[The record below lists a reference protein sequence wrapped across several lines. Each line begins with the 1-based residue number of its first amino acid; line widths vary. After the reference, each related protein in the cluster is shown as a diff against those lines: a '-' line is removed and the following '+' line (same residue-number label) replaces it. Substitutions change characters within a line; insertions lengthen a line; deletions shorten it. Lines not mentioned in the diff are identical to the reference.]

1 MYELRALARWFQCSY
16 FFCLGRQSLVRYLS
30 CLLLEHQHHLFLSG
44 SARVVFG
51 AILSGPE
58 KKMLKTRCSAKTL
71 NSFHKSKFSAE
82 QYFFNPDPCES
93 SKRLQNQDGYVL
105 FWFQST
111 RLASIVPTMLMK
123 SMFRLHISGKGDL
136 HRLRRFFLRFID
148 RFK

>member
-1 MYELRALARWFQCSY
+1 MQLLFL
-16 FFCLGRQSLVRYLS
+16 LGAPVTRPAFEPSNVRTSTSPIFVWKRQSSVWCNIIKSR
-30 CLLLEHQHHLFLSG
+30 
-44 SARVVFG
+44 
-51 AILSGPE
+51 

-71 NSFHKSKFSAE
+71 NSFHKSKYSVE

-105 FWFQST
+105 FWFQSP

-123 SMFRLHISGKGDL
+123 SMFRLHISGKADL